1 VDIRGGDEEM
11 RPVDLH
17 ATGQLRVVLEAARA
31 FGLSEDDIWEAVI
44 TVSCREFPAVD
55 DDPLD
60 ELTAVL
66 AQRIL
71 DQERRAL
78 RSRRVA

>member
-1 VDIRGGDEEM
+1 M

-17 ATGQLRVVLEAARA
+17 ATGQLRVVLEAAKA
-31 FGLSEDDIWEAVI
+31 FGLPEDDIWEAVMA
-44 TVSCREFPAVD
+44 VSCREVPPVE

-71 DQERRAL
+71 ERERRAL
-78 RSRRVA
+78 RSRRAA